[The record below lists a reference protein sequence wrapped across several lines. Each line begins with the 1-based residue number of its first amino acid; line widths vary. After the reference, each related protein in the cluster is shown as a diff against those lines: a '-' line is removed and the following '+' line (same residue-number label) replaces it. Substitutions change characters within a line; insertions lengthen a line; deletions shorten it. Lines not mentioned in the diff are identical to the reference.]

1 MEDFNEKIYNLKSKI
16 NNIKKI
22 QLSRTK
28 YINIG
33 IYLLILVLDI
43 LIFKKI
49 NNIGL
54 FNKYNNILMSI
65 IKYFIS
71 FSSIVINSIV
81 LYTIGDHIN
90 YKLYEKDEFLIQNL
104 QKEIND
110 YLYEKRKYEN
120 KEKINI
126 KEITSTN
133 NKRLYRVRKKD

>member
-1 MEDFNEKIYNLKSKI
+1 MEDFNEKIYKLKSKI

>member
-110 YLYEKRKYEN
+110 YLYNKRKYEN

>member
-28 YINIG
+28 YINTG
-33 IYLLILVLDI
+33 IYLLILVLNI

-81 LYTIGDHIN
+81 LYIIGDHIN

-110 YLYEKRKYEN
+110 YLYNKRKYEN

>member
-28 YINIG
+28 YINTG
-33 IYLLILVLDI
+33 IYLLILVLNI

-81 LYTIGDHIN
+81 LYAIGDHIN
-90 YKLYEKDEFLIQNL
+90 YKLYEKDEFIIQNL

>member
-33 IYLLILVLDI
+33 IYLLILVLNI

>member
-28 YINIG
+28 YINTG
-33 IYLLILVLDI
+33 IYLLILVLNI